1 MCEPWTRGA
10 SDGARM
16 RSDWEI
22 RLKTGSYAAQRR
34 NRAKCVCQ
42 EESLCCDRAGGPN
55 RGQARLVE
63 RKRLRAVAND
73 YFTRDNRR

>member
-1 MCEPWTRGA
+1 MRPGQGGLRN
-10 SDGARM
+10 GARM
-16 RSDWEI
+16 RSNWEI
-22 RLKTGSYAAQRR
+22 WLKTGSYAAQRR

-42 EESLCCDRAGGPN
+42 EESLCSDRAGGPN

-73 YFTRDNRR
+73 YFTRDHRR